1 MKQRLIFFLRYAIFW
16 IILFIAGRLF
26 FWLYEHNFSF
36 NLGAK
41 EWFLSFIYGIRLD
54 ISTTGYILGV
64 TGLILVFTS
73 FFDGKVIHKIIKP
86 FTLLVWIICS
96 MIIVADLELY
106 KNWGYRMDSTPLMYI
121 TKPKEALASTPL
133 WLSLLLFAF
142 VILLG
147 FAGNFLYNRYLK
159 AQVLKIMKAHFFTF
173 PALLFLTG
181 SMILPIRGGVGIAP
195 INTGMVY
202 FSEHKFAN
210 HAAVN
215 VVWNVMNSLVY
226 RKHQEKTYSFMD
238 NDKAEGVVNQL
249 VQKDTSHVQ
258 LVLKEKPNIL
268 IIVLESFSSNVM
280 GVLGGKW
287 DATPNLNKL
296 IEEGVVFTNFYAN
309 GDRSDKGLVSI
320 FSAYPA
326 QPTTSIMKLPA
337 KTQSLPSLFEVFNH
351 EGYHTAF
358 YYGGDIDFA
367 NMRSYFLNAG
377 TREIIS
383 DENFNQELN
392 NSKWGVHDEYLFNYL
407 YNDLEKAEQPFF
419 KTVFTLSSHDP
430 FDVPMEPV
438 FKGNGFDEKYLNSIY
453 YTDSCVGVFFNKLKN
468 TPLWDNT
475 LCILVADHG
484 SQRPGNLPNHA
495 LEKFKIP
502 MIWLGGVLTDTLKT
516 VNNTG
521 SQIDIAATLLGQLSI
536 DASDFYF
543 SNNLLSNKN
552 KGFAFYTFND
562 GFAFVSDSST
572 VIYENT
578 GNHVLLSEGNKENA
592 LEQGKAYLQFLMND
606 YSER

>member
-1 MKQRLIFFLRYAIFW
+1 MKQRLAFFIRYAIFW
-16 IILFIAGRLF
+16 MILFIAGRLF
-26 FWLYEHNFSF
+26 FWLYEYSFSF

-54 ISTTGYILGV
+54 ISTTGYIMAV

-73 FFDGKVIHKIIKP
+73 IFDGKIIHKIIKP
-86 FTLLVWIICS
+86 FTLIVWIICS

-226 RKHQEKTYSFMD
+226 RKDEDKTYSFMD
-238 NDKAEGVVNQL
+238 NHKAESIVNHL
-249 VQKDTSHVQ
+249 VQKDTSHIQ
-258 LVLKEKPNIL
+258 LVLKEKPNVL

-280 GVLGGKW
+280 GALGGKW
-287 DATPNLNKL
+287 DATPNLDKL
-296 IEEGVVFTNFYAN
+296 IQDGIVFTNFYAN

-337 KTQSLPSLFEVFNH
+337 KTQSLPSLFGVFNH

-377 TREIIS
+377 TQEIIS
-383 DENFNQELN
+383 DGNFNQELN

-407 YNDLEKAEQPFF
+407 LDDLKKAEQPFF

-453 YTDSCVGVFFNKLKN
+453 YTDSCLGIFFNKIKQM
-468 TPLWDNT
+468 PLWDNT
-475 LCILVADHG
+475 LIVLVADHG
-484 SQRPGNLPNHA
+484 SQRPGNLPNHS

-502 MIWLGGVLTDTLKT
+502 MIWLGGAIDDTLKT

-521 SQIDIAATLLGQLSI
+521 SQIDIAATLLGQLNI

-543 SNNLLSNKN
+543 SRNLLSNKN
-552 KGFAFYTFND
+552 DGFAFYAFND

-572 VIYENT
+572 VIYENA
-578 GNHVLLSEGNKENA
+578 GNQVLLSKGEKENT
-592 LEQGKAYLQFLMND
+592 LELGKAYLQYLMND
-606 YSER
+606 YTKR